1 MHKFSRKANYLKTQ
15 LGRLKTVSQL
25 NQEHPVHKYVLKRK
39 IPNNKHY
46 KLFYAPKFYK
56 FVNEC
61 VPNKIKNITYDE
73 QRLVI
78 PFLDSSQNLI
88 GFQGRAFGKS
98 QPKYITIMLDEDSPK
113 IYGLDTVDWSQS
125 VTIVEGPID
134 SMFIENSIAMAGAD
148 VSKLNVDSE
157 LRFCYDNEP
166 RSKEIVGR
174 MESSINKGHSIVVFP
189 NSIKEK
195 DINDMILAGRSIDE
209 IQSIITRNTYKGL
222 TATAKLSEWRK
233 I

>member
-1 MHKFSRKANYLKTQ
+1 
-15 LGRLKTVSQL
+15 
-25 NQEHPVHKYVLKRK
+25 
-39 IPNNKHY
+39 
-46 KLFYAPKFYK
+46 
-56 FVNEC
+56 VNEC

-73 QRLVI
+73 PRLVI

-195 DINDMILAGRSIDE
+195 DINDLIRAGRSIDE